1 MSYQKSMPS
10 EPQQTEAQ
18 LPLRKCLYF
27 LLLLSLPLQAANTLQ
42 QQIEQQV
49 RQDVMTFARQLGA
62 SGSLKPKINLSL
74 PAGLRDKGPCQ
85 HLQLSRNNASQPPWG
100 RTSYSLN
107 CQDKVRWQSRVTA
120 RVQLALPVV
129 VARVAIA
136 KGETLTASMLDT
148 RLTELKQNKLGFV
161 LDPASIIGLK
171 TARRVNAGQLLSQHL
186 LTQQLLVEK
195 GAQVLIRAE
204 KSGFAASTKGLALED
219 GRLGQRIKVRNLSSG
234 AELEVEVVAEA
245 TVQTFF

>member
-1 MSYQKSMPS
+1 MV
-10 EPQQTEAQ
+10 
-18 LPLRKCLYF
+18 
-27 LLLLSLPLQAANTLQ
+27 AATT
-42 QQIEQQV
+42 V
-49 RQDVMTFARQLGA
+49 A
-62 SGSLKPKINLSL
+62 
-74 PAGLRDKGPCQ
+74 
-85 HLQLSRNNASQPPWG
+85 NNA
-100 RTSYSLN
+100 
-107 CQDKVRWQSRVTA
+107 
-120 RVQLALPVV
+120 
-129 VARVAIA
+129 I
-136 KGETLTASMLDT
+136 DT
-148 RLTELKQNKLGFV
+148 RLLSPCGNHCIRPDKFTTFSRNRCSVLRPLPLGFV